1 MARTKD
7 QIPRLRVID
16 GYAQAS
22 AKSGRLMVAA
32 DRGPGPQ
39 VQLGLPGF
47 APPRTALICAT
58 ISSLVDAGVGIEGP
72 PRDIRNWLCTHG
84 VRKIVDVRVAPSYR
98 GLGLRHRAFVELA
111 GELGATYVHLVD
123 LSNRFVG
130 ESWHAERYRQRVERH
145 FEDKR
150 ELVEQLRRMVDD
162 GPLLLI
168 VAERSTLERELL
180 LRALERVSP
189 DFETQVLTGGV

>member
-1 MARTKD
+1 
-7 QIPRLRVID
+7 
-16 GYAQAS
+16 
-22 AKSGRLMVAA
+22 
-32 DRGPGPQ
+32 
-39 VQLGLPGF
+39 
-47 APPRTALICAT
+47 
-58 ISSLVDAGVGIEGP
+58 
-72 PRDIRNWLCTHG
+72 
-84 VRKIVDVRVAPSYR
+84 VRKIVDLRVAPSYR
-98 GLGLRHRAFVELA
+98 RVGLRCRAFVELA

-150 ELVEQLRRMVDD
+150 ELVEQLRAMVDD

-168 VAERSTLERELL
+168 IAERSPLERELL

-189 DFETQVLTGGV
+189 NFETQLLPGGM